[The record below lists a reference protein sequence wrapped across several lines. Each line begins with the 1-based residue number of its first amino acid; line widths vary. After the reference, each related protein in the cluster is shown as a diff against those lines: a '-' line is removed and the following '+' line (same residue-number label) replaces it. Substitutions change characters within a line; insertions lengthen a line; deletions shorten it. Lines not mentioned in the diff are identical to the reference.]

1 VNTGL
6 VEENYRNAI
15 LGLVS
20 SPLLSGIE
28 QSLQRALGLDT
39 ITLDYRFNQPS
50 VEIGEYIGD
59 KIYIS
64 YRRVLGSSAGARL
77 NPTDRTYTFRIEY
90 RLKSGFQVAVEQSGI
105 KEGQSEQRVTV
116 EKTWRF

>member
-1 VNTGL
+1 
-6 VEENYRNAI
+6 
-15 LGLVS
+15 
-20 SPLLSGIE
+20 
-28 QSLQRALGLDT
+28 
-39 ITLDYRFNQPS
+39 
-50 VEIGEYIGD
+50 
-59 KIYIS
+59 
-64 YRRVLGSSAGARL
+64 VLGSSAGSRL